1 MSFVEKEGA
10 DAEAVK
16 EIKQQRRF
24 SYEPFISNERSVYFD
39 FYFVLDFNIAFR
51 LFAICLRGRIRAG
64 SAKNG
69 GSIG

>member
-39 FYFVLDFNIAFR
+39 FYLVLDFNIAFR
-51 LFAICLRGRIRAG
+51 LFANC
-64 SAKNG
+64 
-69 GSIG
+69 